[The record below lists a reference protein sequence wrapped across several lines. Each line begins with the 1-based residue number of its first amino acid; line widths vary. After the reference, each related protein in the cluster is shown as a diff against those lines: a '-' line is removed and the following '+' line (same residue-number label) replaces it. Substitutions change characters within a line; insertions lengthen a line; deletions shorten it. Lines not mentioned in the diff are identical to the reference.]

1 MEQIRTIPSGGH
13 SKVDRK
19 STPDIGLEYVD
30 LCLIHTSNA
39 CPQDRA
45 AIWKALEEVKNLNKR
60 IEFHSWLQQRPIVV
74 KLCFALQ

>member
-1 MEQIRTIPSGGH
+1 MEQIRNSQWRRH

-19 STPDIGLEYVD
+19 SIGLEYVD

-45 AIWKALEEVKNLNKR
+45 AIWKGLEEVNNKQ
-60 IEFHSWLQQRPIVV
+60 IELHYWLQQCSIVV
-74 KLCFALQ
+74 QLCFALQ